1 MFQSTRPAWG
11 RDRAI
16 MSSLRPACCF
26 NPRAPRGGA
35 TARRWQ
41 PANAIVVS
49 IHAPRVGARHR
60 IVGRYADRLLFQSTR
75 PAWGRDILDQAIW
88 RRFDV
93 SIHAPRVG
101 ARPHQTQPYSR
112 GVQFQST
119 RPAWGRDAAQRHPR
133 RSARVSIHAPRVGA
147 RRDADL
153 RKSVLDWFQ
162 STRPAWGRDRL
173 FGRGARLCGG
183 FNPRAP
189 RGGATTMGL
198 LSCDHHSVSIHAPRV
213 GARLL
218 HRFVGQHRRPVSIHA
233 PRVGARQS
241 TDRTGLAKERFQSTR
256 PAWGRDQVVLAG
268 YAGTGSFNPRAP
280 RGGAT
285 ASL

>member
-1 MFQSTRPAWG
+1 MFLSTRPALG

-16 MSSLRPACCF
+16 MSSLRPDCCF

-119 RPAWGRDAAQRHPR
+119 RPAWGRDDAQRHPR

-162 STRPAWGRDRL
+162 STRPAWGRD
-173 FGRGARLCGG
+173 
-183 FNPRAP
+183 
-189 RGGATTMGL
+189 L
-198 LSCDHHSVSIHAPRV
+198 LSP
-213 GARLL
+213 G
-218 HRFVGQHRRPVSIHA
+218 
-233 PRVGARQS
+233 
-241 TDRTGLAKERFQSTR
+241 RTRNAAEFQSTR
-256 PAWGRDQVVLAG
+256 PAWGRDFKA
-268 YAGTGSFNPRAP
+268 SF
-280 RGGAT
+280 T
-285 ASL
+285 QCD